1 MNGRPVSVK
10 TSKTKMKKHMSVNSL
25 ADETG
30 LDWRTVKRRLRAA
43 GLIPL
48 KGRSRATLLAALKN
62 KLPNG
67 TPSPLK
73 ERKTFEEWRKLKI
86 RNDREEAGLI
96 SREAVKATVKALVP
110 KFHEL
115 LDRKLLNE
123 YPAAVAGLDVPGA
136 RIYGKKLNDEIRAEI
151 QSWAH
156 LWP

>member
-1 MNGRPVSVK
+1 MK
-10 TSKTKMKKHMSVNSL
+10 TSKCSVSNKLTVECL
-25 ADETG
+25 ARES
-30 LDWRTVKRRLRAA
+30 
-43 GLIPL
+43 
-48 KGRSRATLLAALKN
+48 GRSWRFTKQRLQECGLYPPAGHHRRKLLAALRRPEPTQAAAS
-62 KLPNG
+62 LR
-67 TPSPLK
+67 

-96 SREAVKATVKALVP
+96 AREVVRATAKKLVR
-110 KFHEL
+110 KFRRL
-115 LDRKLLNE
+115 LDAKLENE

>member
-1 MNGRPVSVK
+1 MR
-10 TSKTKMKKHMSVNSL
+10 TSKSSVSNKLTVECL
-25 ADETG
+25 ARES
-30 LDWRTVKRRLRAA
+30 
-43 GLIPL
+43 
-48 KGRSRATLLAALKN
+48 GRSWRFTKQRLQDCGLYPPADHPRRRLLAALRQPAPTQAAAS
-62 KLPNG
+62 LR
-67 TPSPLK
+67 

-156 LWP
+156 LWPS

>member
-1 MNGRPVSVK
+1 
-10 TSKTKMKKHMSVNSL
+10 MKKPKTTPSIHAL
-25 ADETG
+25 AEETG

-86 RNDREEAGLI
+86 RNDREEAELI
-96 SREAVKATVKALVP
+96 PRVKVAETVRLLAAKMIAL
-110 KFHEL
+110 H
-115 LDRKLLNE
+115 DAKLENE
-123 YPAAVAGLDVPGA
+123 YPAAVAGLDIPGA
-136 RIYGKKLNDEIRAEI
+136 RIYGKKLNDSIRAEI